1 MKTLKTVVSVIGDS
15 TDLRVELDGIGGK
28 GYGETDN
35 AKHIYGYEYDKDGD
49 PKHLIIFNP
58 IESAKDIEKV
68 LPQTALTIITPS
80 GKEAKLSDYIVE
92 LAEEIKTLAGDQYI
106 EY

>member
-1 MKTLKTVVSVIGDS
+1 M
-15 TDLRVELDGIGGK
+15 EHK
-28 GYGETDN
+28 G
-35 AKHIYGYEYDKDGD
+35 GD
-49 PKHLIIFNP
+49 PC

-68 LPQTALTIITPS
+68 LPKTALTIITPA

-92 LAEEIKTLAGDQYI
+92 LAEEIKTLTGDQYI